1 MTHPW
6 LNEHPDDPP
15 DKHVKR
21 AIIADD
27 SLQTIDVALEDEREP
42 SAHIE
47 MESDEDSTSPP
58 MIEPEEM
65 PSGEA
70 LRLLLM
76 RNEEE
81 IKAKRTLSCSIIH
94 GERAPSSGLNSSGF
108 SMSMIGDQTIDYLME
123 DVLGLDL
130 RENPDRDGISFP
142 IGESSSVYEALSS
155 QGEHHLSEDLYG
167 LKPAQVS
174 IYVEG
179 ADDSAKQERGK
190 IDLQVSSMIG
200 EGGMGQIF
208 LGRQSSLNREI
219 ALKVAKS
226 QGKDPRL
233 LAQVCHEAQVTAG
246 LDHPNIL
253 PIYLLARSS
262 DGQPIQV
269 MKRIEG
275 VSWHELLY
283 TEHHPLWEEL
293 NLFKDRLR
301 FHLDILAQVSQAINY
316 AHKRGIIH
324 RDLKPENVMIGRF
337 GEVYVLDWGV
347 AIDLNTARGEESA
360 FIAQTESGVAGA
372 LIGTPAY
379 MPPEM
384 ARQAVEEQG
393 PWSDVYLLGAIL
405 YELLIGSRLHQG
417 RTHQELFQKIMDGA
431 LPTLPTTL
439 VKEMKDLLQAALMAN
454 PKQRLSHAGAFR
466 VLLLEAIRNSRSR
479 DIERKGWASLRQL
492 QRASQPLS
500 ESSSPQLTS
509 AALES
514 LYEQAKHSFWTALE
528 MWPMNKEAESGMDQS
543 TKLWARALLAMGET
557 LSAERLLNELHV
569 PDKEL
574 EVEITFAKI
583 NHDQEEFE
591 HQALRDWRKG
601 EDLSMSRTL
610 RLMLARVGLLFF
622 GVGSLTLD
630 LLERFHWIKMDAKSE
645 FFVSLALTLLVIFSF
660 MIYSQSGHKE
670 DLANNMFIRLKRF
683 LMIVLSAVAINRFI
697 GWRVNEDFQNILLHE
712 MPLIMVGC
720 YGMSTLSGQQD
731 FSWGVISFGIATFA
745 SLLWPHWLTLFYA
758 LAMISL
764 WVGVLYNWRIEPKR
778 G

>member
-6 LNEHPDDPP
+6 LNEHSDDPP

-27 SLQTIDVALEDEREP
+27 PLQTLEISIEDEREP
-42 SAHIE
+42 SAD
-47 MESDEDSTSPP
+47 M
-58 MIEPEEM
+58 EPEEI

-94 GERAPSSGLNSSGF
+94 GERAPSSGVKSAGF

-123 DVLGLDL
+123 DALDFDL
-130 RENPDRDGISFP
+130 RESAEREALPFSD
-142 IGESSSVYEALSS
+142 GESIPVHEPLSA
-155 QGEHHLSEDLYG
+155 QGEQNISEDLYG

-179 ADDSAKQERGK
+179 ADDSAKRERGN

-262 DGQPIQV
+262 DGHPIQV

-283 TEHHPLWEEL
+283 TENHPLWEEL

-301 FHLDILAQVSQAINY
+301 FHLDVLAQVSQAISY

-417 RTHQELFQKIMDGA
+417 RTHQELFQKIMEGA

-479 DIERKGWASLRQL
+479 DVERKGWASLRLL
-492 QRASQPLS
+492 QRASQPLT
-500 ESSSPQLTS
+500 ENSSPQLTS

-557 LSAERLLNELHV
+557 LSAERLLNELQV

-583 NHDQEEFE
+583 DHDQEEFE

-610 RLMLARVGLLFF
+610 RLMLARVGLVFF

-630 LLERFHWIKMDAKSE
+630 LLERFHWIKMDARSE
-645 FFVSLALTLLVIFSF
+645 FYASLFLTLLVFLSL
-660 MIYSQSGHKE
+660 MVYSRSGHKE
-670 DLANNMFIRLKRF
+670 DLANNMFTRLKRF
-683 LMIVLSAVAINRFI
+683 LMIVLCGVVINRFI
-697 GWRVNEDFQNILLHE
+697 GWSVNEDFHNILLHE

-731 FSWGVISFGIATFA
+731 FSWGVISFGVATFA
-745 SLLWPHWLTLFYA
+745 SILWPHWLTLFYA

-764 WVGVLYNWRIEPKR
+764 WVGVLYSWRIEPKR